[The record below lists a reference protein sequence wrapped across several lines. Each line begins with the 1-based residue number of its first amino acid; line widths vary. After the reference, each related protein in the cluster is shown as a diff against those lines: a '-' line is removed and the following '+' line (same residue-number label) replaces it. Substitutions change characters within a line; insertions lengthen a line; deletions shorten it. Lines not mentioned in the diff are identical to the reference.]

1 MSFRVRYTRGARDD
15 LRRLHSFLLKK
26 DIQAARR
33 ARDAIAK
40 GISFLAESPFSCRKA
55 APDTPLLREL
65 VIPFGSAGYVGCSRS
80 RTAKPLPSSQSAT
93 SGKTTTSDRRLIY
106 GTRICT
112 RDRGWRRR
120 RKLSNQGVPGAG
132 DAAVYYAAEASLA
145 IAQAFLAE
153 YERVRDLII
162 ENQRLGPHAD
172 GDLRVFH
179 FDRFPYTRPG
189 FGCI

>member
-40 GISFLAESPFSCRKA
+40 GMSFLAESPFSCRKA

-80 RTAKPLPSSQSAT
+80 RTAKPLPSSQSAI
-93 SGKTTTSDRRLIY
+93 R
-106 GTRICT
+106 
-112 RDRGWRRR
+112 
-120 RKLSNQGVPGAG
+120 
-132 DAAVYYAAEASLA
+132 
-145 IAQAFLAE
+145 
-153 YERVRDLII
+153 
-162 ENQRLGPHAD
+162 NQRED
-172 GDLRVFH
+172 DYF
-179 FDRFPYTRPG
+179 
-189 FGCI
+189 